1 MENLSSVMFNN
12 IKNQFVSN
20 LQQDLL
26 ALSGFMNEDELLAI
40 IEKCVEVCKGF
51 DEKRNQLKKDGKE
64 S

>member
-26 ALSGFMNEDELLAI
+26 ALSGFMNEDELLAT

-51 DEKRNQLKKDGKE
+51 DEKRNKMKQKE
-64 S
+64 N

>member
-1 MENLSSVMFNN
+1 MFNN

-51 DEKRNQLKKDGKE
+51 DEKRLKKDGE
-64 S
+64 N

>member
-51 DEKRNQLKKDGKE
+51 DEKRLKKDGE
-64 S
+64 N